1 MPRAIWSGAISFG
14 LITVPVRLYSAV
26 SRKSVRFNQ
35 LDQRTGSRIKRKWV
49 SALDGEEVPN
59 DELVRGYEITSG
71 NYVTVSD
78 EELRS
83 LDPEASRSIDI
94 VEFVDLAD
102 VDPLAYDNAYYLE
115 PDDLAVKAYKVL
127 LVALEQAG
135 KVAVARI
142 VMRQKEYLAVIR
154 PTDNALVLST
164 MVYADE
170 INPVEGIEGL
180 DKVADIAVTEAEI
193 TMAEQLIGALE
204 ADYEP
209 EKYADGYRERV
220 LELIQKKSEG
230 EEIMVAEEAPVA
242 ASSHVVDLMAA
253 QAWPKTSGSKGL
265 QLYVPLNTPH
275 THHHVSAFAKATGQ
289 LLERDRPRQV
299 TTTMGA
305 RNRIG
310 KVLIDWSQ
318 NSRHKTT
325 IAPYSLRAKPNPTV
339 STPITWDEVDAGAD
353 GAPLSFEAD
362 IVLKRVSELGDL
374 FAPTVALE
382 QTLPGAA

>member
-1 MPRAIWSGAISFG
+1 MPRAIWTGAISFG

-94 VEFVDLAD
+94 VEFVDLAE

-115 PDDLAVKAYKVL
+115 PDELAAKAYKVL
-127 LVALEQAG
+127 LTALNEAQ

-154 PTDNALVLST
+154 PAEGVLVLST
-164 MVYADE
+164 LVYADE
-170 INPVEGIEGL
+170 INAIEGIEGL
-180 DKVADIAVTEAEI
+180 DKIADIEVSEAEI
-193 TMAEQLIGALE
+193 AMAEQLISTLE

-209 EKYADGYRERV
+209 EKYTDGYRERV
-220 LELIQKKSEG
+220 LELIQKKSDG
-230 EEIMVAEEAPVA
+230 EEVVIADEAEPA
-242 ASSHVVDLMAA
+242 ATSEVIDLMAA
-253 QAWPKTSGSKGL
+253 LEAS
-265 QLYVPLNTPH
+265 V
-275 THHHVSAFAKATGQ
+275 AAAKETRG
-289 LLERDRPRQV
+289 
-299 TTTMGA
+299 
-305 RNRIG
+305 
-310 KVLIDWSQ
+310 
-318 NSRHKTT
+318 RHPTAVKKKTT
-325 IAPYSLRAKPNPTV
+325 KKTAAKKT
-339 STPITWDEVDAGAD
+339 T
-353 GAPLSFEAD
+353 
-362 IVLKRVSELGDL
+362 KK
-374 FAPTVALE
+374 
-382 QTLPGAA
+382 AAKKTTKKAAKKKAS

>member
-127 LVALEQAG
+127 LVALEGLTYQQVAEVAG
-135 KVAVARI
+135 VPVGTIMSRLS
-142 VMRQKEYLAVIR
+142 RGRE
-154 PTDNALVLST
+154 ALRL
-164 MVYADE
+164 M
-170 INPVEGIEGL
+170 
-180 DKVADIAVTEAEI
+180 
-193 TMAEQLIGALE
+193 M
-204 ADYEP
+204 
-209 EKYADGYRERV
+209 
-220 LELIQKKSEG
+220 EG
-230 EEIMVAEEAPVA
+230 EAHP
-242 ASSHVVDLMAA
+242 
-253 QAWPKTSGSKGL
+253 
-265 QLYVPLNTPH
+265 N
-275 THHHVSAFAKATGQ
+275 
-289 LLERDRPRQV
+289 
-299 TTTMGA
+299 
-305 RNRIG
+305 
-310 KVLIDWSQ
+310 
-318 NSRHKTT
+318 
-325 IAPYSLRAKPNPTV
+325 LR
-339 STPITWDEVDAGAD
+339 
-353 GAPLSFEAD
+353 
-362 IVLKRVSELGDL
+362 RVR
-374 FAPTVALE
+374 
-382 QTLPGAA
+382 

>member
-115 PDDLAVKAYKVL
+115 PDELAVKAYKVL
-127 LVALEQAG
+127 LMALEQAG

-154 PTDNALVLST
+154 PTENALVLST
-164 MVYADE
+164 LVYADE

-180 DKVADIAVTEAEI
+180 EKVATIEVTDAEI
-193 TMAEQLIGALE
+193 SMAETLIGALE

-209 EKYADGYRERV
+209 EKYTDGYRERV
-220 LELIQKKSEG
+220 LELIQKKSDG
-230 EEIMVAEEAPVA
+230 EEILISEDTPA
-242 ASSHVVDLMAA
+242 ASSSEVVDLMAA
-253 QAWPKTSGSKGL
+253 LEASVAAAKEARGRHP
-265 QLYVPLNTPH
+265 
-275 THHHVSAFAKATGQ
+275 SATDKKKSAAKKKATKKS
-289 LLERDRPRQV
+289 
-299 TTTMGA
+299 A
-305 RNRIG
+305 
-310 KVLIDWSQ
+310 
-318 NSRHKTT
+318 
-325 IAPYSLRAKPNPTV
+325 AKKKA
-339 STPITWDEVDAGAD
+339 S
-353 GAPLSFEAD
+353 
-362 IVLKRVSELGDL
+362 
-374 FAPTVALE
+374 
-382 QTLPGAA
+382 

>member
-49 SALDGEEVPN
+49 SALDGDEVPN

-71 NYVTVSD
+71 NYVTVTD

-115 PDDLAVKAYKVL
+115 PDELAVKAYKVL
-127 LVALEQAG
+127 LMALEQAG

-142 VMRQKEYLAVIR
+142 VMRQKEYLAVVR
-154 PTDNALVLST
+154 PTENALVLST

-170 INPVEGIEGL
+170 VNPVEGIEGL
-180 DKVADIAVTEAEI
+180 EKVAGIEVSDAEI
-193 TMAEQLIGALE
+193 AMAETLISALE

-209 EKYADGYRERV
+209 EKYTDGYRERV

-230 EEIMVAEEAPVA
+230 EEILIADEAPVA
-242 ASSHVVDLMAA
+242 ASSEVVDLMAA
-253 QAWPKTSGSKGL
+253 LEASVAAAKQARGRHP
-265 QLYVPLNTPH
+265 
-275 THHHVSAFAKATGQ
+275 SAKDDKKPAAKKK
-289 LLERDRPRQV
+289 P
-299 TTTMGA
+299 
-305 RNRIG
+305 
-310 KVLIDWSQ
+310 
-318 NSRHKTT
+318 
-325 IAPYSLRAKPNPTV
+325 AK
-339 STPITWDEVDAGAD
+339 
-353 GAPLSFEAD
+353 
-362 IVLKRVSELGDL
+362 K
-374 FAPTVALE
+374 
-382 QTLPGAA
+382 AAAKKKAS

>member
-49 SALDGEEVPN
+49 SALDGDEVPN

-71 NYVTVSD
+71 NYVTVTD

-115 PDDLAVKAYKVL
+115 PDELAVKAYKVL
-127 LVALEQAG
+127 LMALEQAG

-142 VMRQKEYLAVIR
+142 VMRQKEYLAVVR
-154 PTDNALVLST
+154 PTENALVLST

-170 INPVEGIEGL
+170 VNPVEGIEGL
-180 DKVADIAVTEAEI
+180 EKVAGIEVSDAEI
-193 TMAEQLIGALE
+193 AMAETLISALE

-209 EKYADGYRERV
+209 EKYTDGYRERV

-230 EEIMVAEEAPVA
+230 EEILIADEAPVA
-242 ASSHVVDLMAA
+242 ASSEVVDLMAA
-253 QAWPKTSGSKGL
+253 LEASVAAAKQARGRHP
-265 QLYVPLNTPH
+265 
-275 THHHVSAFAKATGQ
+275 SAKEDKKPAAK
-289 LLERDRPRQV
+289 RKP
-299 TTTMGA
+299 
-305 RNRIG
+305 
-310 KVLIDWSQ
+310 
-318 NSRHKTT
+318 
-325 IAPYSLRAKPNPTV
+325 AKK
-339 STPITWDEVDAGAD
+339 A
-353 GAPLSFEAD
+353 
-362 IVLKRVSELGDL
+362 
-374 FAPTVALE
+374 VAKKK
-382 QTLPGAA
+382 AS

>member
-83 LDPEASRSIDI
+83 LDPDASRSIDI
-94 VEFVDLAD
+94 VEFVDLAE

-115 PDDLAVKAYKVL
+115 PDELAAKAYKVL
-127 LVALEQAG
+127 LTALDQAG

-154 PTDNALVLST
+154 PTEGALVLST
-164 MVYADE
+164 LVYADE
-170 INPVEGIEGL
+170 INAIEGIEGL
-180 DKVADIAVTEAEI
+180 DKIADIEISDAEI
-193 TMAEQLIGALE
+193 AMAETLIGALE

-209 EKYADGYRERV
+209 EKYTDGYRERV
-220 LELIQKKSEG
+220 LELIQKKSDG
-230 EEIMVAEEAPVA
+230 EEILVAEEAAPE
-242 ASSHVVDLMAA
+242 ASAQVVDLMAA
-253 QAWPKTSGSKGL
+253 LEASVAAAKEARGRHPTAEKEKPAAKKKASK
-265 QLYVPLNTPH
+265 
-275 THHHVSAFAKATGQ
+275 KAT
-289 LLERDRPRQV
+289 
-299 TTTMGA
+299 
-305 RNRIG
+305 
-310 KVLIDWSQ
+310 
-318 NSRHKTT
+318 
-325 IAPYSLRAKPNPTV
+325 AKKATAKKKA
-339 STPITWDEVDAGAD
+339 S
-353 GAPLSFEAD
+353 
-362 IVLKRVSELGDL
+362 
-374 FAPTVALE
+374 
-382 QTLPGAA
+382 

>member
-115 PDDLAVKAYKVL
+115 PDELATKAYKVL
-127 LVALEQAG
+127 LVALEQAS

-154 PTDNALVLST
+154 PTDGALVLST
-164 MVYADE
+164 LVYADE
-170 INPVEGIEGL
+170 INPIEGIEGL
-180 DKVADIAVTEAEI
+180 DKVGDIEVSAAEI
-193 TMAEQLIGALE
+193 AMAETLIGALE

-209 EKYADGYRERV
+209 EKYTDGYRERV
-220 LELIQKKSEG
+220 LELIQKKSDG
-230 EEIMVAEEAPVA
+230 EEILIAEEAAPE
-242 ASSHVVDLMAA
+242 ASSQVIDLMAA
-253 QAWPKTSGSKGL
+253 LEASVAAAKVARGRHPSAGEEAPASKKK
-265 QLYVPLNTPH
+265 PTKK
-275 THHHVSAFAKATGQ
+275 SAAKK
-289 LLERDRPRQV
+289 P
-299 TTTMGA
+299 
-305 RNRIG
+305 
-310 KVLIDWSQ
+310 
-318 NSRHKTT
+318 
-325 IAPYSLRAKPNPTV
+325 AKK
-339 STPITWDEVDAGAD
+339 A
-353 GAPLSFEAD
+353 
-362 IVLKRVSELGDL
+362 
-374 FAPTVALE
+374 VAKK
-382 QTLPGAA
+382 AAAKKKAS